1 MLNFDTILSTL
12 LGTYDKIMLYEI
24 GKWFI
29 INIFDNISDKKK
41 IMQGGENPYFPKKV
55 QQHFLRKWFDE
66 KFDHG
71 SDLAKFP

>member
-1 MLNFDTILSTL
+1 
-12 LGTYDKIMLYEI
+12 MLYII

-29 INIFDNISDKKK
+29 INIFHNLSDKRK
-41 IMQGGENPYFPKKV
+41 IIHGGEKPYFPKKV

-66 KFDHG
+66 KFEHG